1 MSEVWGWIKSKHQ
14 FGYST
19 RKTTKFICTVK
30 KQGRTGLKIATQNIE
45 QFSNPGLQNFAEGGR
60 GISKDYEGFNSDSR
74 RETDC
79 VTDRGSERDNLGRKS
94 GD

>member
-1 MSEVWGWIKSKHQ
+1 MCQILFGHNMS
-14 FGYST
+14 
-19 RKTTKFICTVK
+19 
-30 KQGRTGLKIATQNIE
+30 KIATQNIE
-45 QFSNPGLQNFAEGGR
+45 QFSDPGLQNFAEDGR